1 MKSAKRNLTPVV
13 QKMVRRIVDRFDP
26 EKVYLFGSHGRGD
39 ARPDSDV
46 DLMVV
51 MSVGKSG
58 KRETRIDIRV
68 ALHDIP
74 VAKDV
79 FVVTP
84 EELIRYQDV
93 PGTLVQPALREGG
106 LLYDKELPL

>member
-1 MKSAKRNLTPVV
+1 MKSTTQKLMPAIH
-13 QKMVRRIVDRFDP
+13 KMVRRIVDRFDP
-26 EKVYLFGSHGRGD
+26 EQVYLFGSHGRGN

-51 MSVGKSG
+51 MPVGKND
-58 KRETRIDIRV
+58 KREKRIDIRV

-84 EELIRYQDV
+84 EELVRYQDV
-93 PGTLVQPALREGG
+93 PGTLIQPALREGK
-106 LLYDKELPL
+106 LIYDRNA